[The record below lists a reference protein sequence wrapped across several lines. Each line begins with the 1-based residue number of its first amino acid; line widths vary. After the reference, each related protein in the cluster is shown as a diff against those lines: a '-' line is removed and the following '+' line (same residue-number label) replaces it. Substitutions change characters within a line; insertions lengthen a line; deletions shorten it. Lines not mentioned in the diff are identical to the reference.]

1 MHQNGNLYVWLK
13 KLIQKSTHSRNAF
26 ADFFFWSITQGEM
39 TNDEPQ
45 PLSNAGEIIV
55 LSDDDTDEDNDSRVW
70 PEQVMW
76 FYECPK
82 GQVHGP
88 FSLKQLKEW
97 NNAEYFDEILDFKV
111 WMRGESI
118 ESAVLLTTL
127 LPHVLHT

>member
-1 MHQNGNLYVWLK
+1 
-13 KLIQKSTHSRNAF
+13 
-26 ADFFFWSITQGEM
+26 M

-45 PLSNAGEIIV
+45 PLSNAVEIIV
-55 LSDDDTDEDNDSRVW
+55 LSDDDTDDDNDSRVEPHHD

-97 NNAEYFDEILDFKV
+97 NNAEYFDEIPDFKV